1 MAQLTQGIIDAA
13 IEGFES
19 QKRRIDEQIA
29 ELRSLSNGHAP
40 AAGNSSHLGKKRR
53 GMSAAGRRAIAEAQR
68 KRWAVVK
75 GEATAAEPA
84 TKPKRKLSAAG
95 RAAIIAATK
104 KRWALKR
111 AEAKKAEAKK

>member
-29 ELRSLSNGHAP
+29 ELRALGNGHVVAATGAP
-40 AAGNSSHLGKKRR
+40 KKR

-68 KRWAVVK
+68 KRWAAAK
-75 GEATAAEPA
+75 GESITAKPA
-84 TKPKRKLSAAG
+84 KKVKRKLSAAG

-104 KRWALKR
+104 KRWAAQR
-111 AEAKKAEAKK
+111 AEEKKATAKI